1 MRVCARTDLS
11 ETADDGEVLVEE
23 ESEVVAGRCRRTM
36 AEGASPD
43 ALMCVVC
50 LVREQ

>member
-11 ETADDGEVLVEE
+11 ETADGGEVLVEE
-23 ESEVVAGRCRRTM
+23 ESEVVAGRC
-36 AEGASPD
+36 ALAKGASHD